1 MQVPGVKM
9 HAQPIIPVEKL
20 QFDAATAAEQ
30 SQSSEFA
37 PLGGLMSFILLGAQ
51 NRISFILCD
60 EDAVKVSEFK
70 SVIGLGRS

>member
-1 MQVPGVKM
+1 
-9 HAQPIIPVEKL
+9 
-20 QFDAATAAEQ
+20 
-30 SQSSEFA
+30 
-37 PLGGLMSFILLGAQ
+37 MSYILLGAQ